1 VAEWGGLLSR
11 CRRKPT
17 QGSNPCLSALFL
29 ARQIMRYELQR
40 IEIWSVIKIIFIISL
55 FLGSLISIF
64 YAGLFF
70 IMSAFGNALAP
81 AEFASFVPM
90 GGAMAIGIIVFGT
103 ITIAITYTIA
113 AVVFIGIYNLLAR
126 WVGGFKVHFKL
137 VEKEQPA
144 LKELPEEETE
154 L

>member
-1 VAEWGGLLSR
+1 
-11 CRRKPT
+11 
-17 QGSNPCLSALFL
+17 
-29 ARQIMRYELQR
+29 MRYELQR

-55 FLGSLISIF
+55 FLGFLISIF

-81 AEFASFVPM
+81 AEFASLVPM

-103 ITIAITYTIA
+103 ATIAVTYTIVA
-113 AVVFIGIYNLLAR
+113 AIFIGIYNLLAR
-126 WVGGFKVHFKL
+126 WVGGFKVHFKTL
-137 VEKEQPA
+137 DGEQPII
-144 LKELPEEETE
+144 KELPKEESE